1 MNYYDFMKSKS
12 NWNWKKDIDQPDFAK
27 VGNFPLDFALDIE
40 SCKSTA
46 LDWRW
51 KDLETLDIDSDV
63 GPLEK
68 PINIKKISNSL
79 GDSAPINLFRS
90 NPTRTTNIQ
99 RMVNCLG
106 MRDTNVRFLNQSPG
120 RITNLHVDTFY
131 KKDADGSFSSIDRD
145 LDTVCRFIVML
156 SDWEFGQVSIFG
168 NSCWTHWKAGD
179 VITFKAS
186 DVPHAA
192 ANTGWH
198 ERNSLVFSGFLASK
212 TQKLLA
218 NANQNSE
225 QNLLDFE
232 TK

>member
-12 NWNWKKDIDQPDFAK
+12 NWNWKKDIDQPDFVK

-40 SCKSTA
+40 SCKATA
-46 LDWRW
+46 LDWKW
-51 KDLETLDIDSDV
+51 QDLETLDINNDV

-79 GDSAPINLFRS
+79 GDDAPVNLFRS
-90 NPTRTTNIQ
+90 NPVRTKNIQTMVERLGMKDTNI
-99 RMVNCLG
+99 
-106 MRDTNVRFLNQSPG
+106 RFLNQSPG

-131 KKDADGSFSSIDRD
+131 KKDADGSFSSIRD
-145 LDTVCRFIVML
+145 LNTVCRFIVML
-156 SDWEFGQVSIFG
+156 ADWEFGQVSIFG

-198 ERNSLVFSGFLASK
+198 ERNSLVFSGFITDR
-212 TQKLLA
+212 TQHILQKACLD
-218 NANQNSE
+218 SD
-225 QNLLDFE
+225 QNLLIE
-232 TK
+232 